1 MRIKGRFVRHDAG
14 GDLRRLLEGGVLA
27 VGIGVGSVVL
37 FLNATFLGG
46 YTFGC
51 HALRHL
57 VGGGFDCM
65 SCGEETVRYGA
76 WKRVSWLNARH
87 NRFAWM
93 SLVWVGFTDVYVRM
107 VSMGVITD
115 LNTWTN

>member
-1 MRIKGRFVRHDAG
+1 
-14 GDLRRLLEGGVLA
+14 
-27 VGIGVGSVVL
+27 VVL
-37 FLNATFLGG
+37 FLNATFLAG

-57 VGGGFDCM
+57 IGGGMDCM

-87 NRFAWM
+87 PNFAWT
-93 SLVWVGFTDVYVRM
+93 SLVWVGFTDFYVRM